1 MDAFVHV
8 MYEIAGTAGAFTS
21 TSLIGKF
28 GYNYSAFLS
37 PVLFSCAALAW
48 CFISTLGHTR
58 GGNGDNAVTAD
69 NPSALGELENR
80 QSASRGYGSQ
90 MMSGLRAFLKA
101 WYYGAY
107 LIFSH
112 RKFIWLVPGY
122 TLALYGHRYLENGI
136 APIFAKSIVGTSSYS
151 QIIVGGSNF
160 GELLGAL
167 SVMMFTNAVR
177 TPMPWLRLDA
187 LLLK

>member
-1 MDAFVHV
+1 
-8 MYEIAGTAGAFTS
+8 MYEVAGTTGAFTS
-21 TSLIGKF
+21 TSLIGTF

-37 PVLFSCAALAW
+37 PILFTLAAVCW
-48 CFISTLGHTR
+48 SFISSLGHKRAEETAQN
-58 GGNGDNAVTAD
+58 GGQLSEMEVK
-69 NPSALGELENR
+69 E
-80 QSASRGYGSQ
+80 RGYGAQ
-90 MMSGLRAFLKA
+90 VVSGFRAFAKA
-101 WYYGAY
+101 WYYGAF
-107 LIFSH
+107 LIFTH

-136 APIFAKSIVGTSSYS
+136 APIFARSIIGTSSYS

-167 SVMMFTNAVR
+167 SVMIFSNAVP